1 MLLSTTIDLS
11 DAVQALQG
19 SFTYVGNE
27 LFNTEGQCVWQHRVF
42 HDVLVIKGAAN
53 SPSTHG
59 AVITLVGQ
67 FNNSR
72 FYLQPDA
79 GYRNPTPFTKSLAD
93 AKGTA
98 TLIAPDAAPFAAHWN
113 IAYDHIMKLANAVAT
128 PGVPFKGALNNDK
141 SFKVTYRPFM
151 VCDVLLAVYQAS
163 LD

>member
-1 MLLSTTIDLS
+1 MLLSTSADLT

-27 LFNTEGQCVWQHRVF
+27 SFNTEGQCVWQRRSF
-42 HDVLVIKGAAN
+42 LDVLVIKGAAN
-53 SPSTHG
+53 SPSTDG

-67 FNNSR
+67 FSNTR

-113 IAYDHIMKLANAVAT
+113 ISYDHIMKLANAVAT
-128 PGVPFKGALNNDK
+128 PGVVFKGALNNDK

-151 VCDVLLAVYQAS
+151 VSSVFLSVSVES